1 MGQEIIDH
9 IDNLTKKVDC
19 FSACFGFLVTEE
31 SETNQEDILSA
42 WKKILRKLLNEIHS
56 LLLTL
61 REETAWS
68 LLYDH
73 KRAFEKIKNTEE
85 AKFNAYKEYEE
96 EEEVRKTISDIVMLL
111 GEGAEGFRKSFIKP
125 GYYQQ
130 LYLRL
135 MGKYEVENK
144 EHLETLYQQDCED
157 LVLEFP
163 DEDQRKQFMVKKCK
177 DELFRTV
184 YGKIYHDKERKIDVT
199 MSHIIDL
206 DEQDDEK
213 ILTFFNKMLALKIA
227 KQHSEIKNE
236 PAVKNIVFKENV
248 DVDKVMR
255 KIDDLLKK
263 KVITAQRHWFIVYKV
278 FKEKKWLKKE
288 TNRAFIEQMN
298 SLFAPNLRC
307 SSEDFKKI
315 DRYFKDKNYEE
326 WSLEDAQAPSCCER
340 YRDIACL
347 MDQEFTESKYAKPGR
362 MINTKRIVRLD

>member
-19 FSACFGFLVTEE
+19 FSACFGFLLTEE
-31 SETNQEDILSA
+31 SETNQKDILSA

-68 LLYDH
+68 LLSDH
-73 KRAFEKIKNTEE
+73 KRDFEKIKNTEE

-96 EEEVRKTISDIVMLL
+96 EEVVRKTISDIVMLL

-130 LYLRL
+130 LYERL
-135 MGKYEVENK
+135 MGKYEAENK

-157 LVLEFP
+157 LVLDFP
-163 DEDQRKQFMVKKCK
+163 EEDQRKQIMVTKCK
-177 DELFRTV
+177 EELFGTV

-199 MSHIIDL
+199 MSHIIDQE
-206 DEQDDEK
+206 EQDDKK
-213 ILTFFNKMLALKIA
+213 ILTFFDKMLALKIA
-227 KQHSEIKNE
+227 QQHIEKKNE
-236 PAVKNIVFKENV
+236 PAVKNIVFKDNV

-255 KIDDLLKK
+255 KIGDLLKN

-298 SLFAPNLRC
+298 SLFASNLRC

-326 WSLEDAQAPSCCER
+326 WSLDDAQAPSCCDK
-340 YRDIACL
+340 YHDIACQ

-362 MINTKRIVRLD
+362 MINTERVLRLD